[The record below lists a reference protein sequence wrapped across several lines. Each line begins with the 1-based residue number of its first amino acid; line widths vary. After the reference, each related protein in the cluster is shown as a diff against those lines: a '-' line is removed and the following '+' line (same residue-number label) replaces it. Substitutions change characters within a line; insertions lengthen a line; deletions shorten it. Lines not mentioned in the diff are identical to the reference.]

1 MIGWVTLL
9 DGILDVQK
17 LPLVLVDNSG
27 HVGRLDIAMVG
38 RKSAVSTEI
47 IKYQTL
53 RNLDLLERID
63 AIKAPSQK
71 EQVLYGRVE

>member
-1 MIGWVTLL
+1 
-9 DGILDVQK
+9 
-17 LPLVLVDNSG
+17 
-27 HVGRLDIAMVG
+27 MVG
-38 RKSAVSTEI
+38 RKSTVSTEI

>member
-1 MIGWVTLL
+1 
-9 DGILDVQK
+9 
-17 LPLVLVDNSG
+17 
-27 HVGRLDIAMVG
+27 MVG

>member
-1 MIGWVTLL
+1 
-9 DGILDVQK
+9 
-17 LPLVLVDNSG
+17 
-27 HVGRLDIAMVG
+27 MVG
-38 RKSAVSTEI
+38 RKSTVSTEI

-71 EQVLYGRVE
+71 EQVLYGRVEQRYQANNFVAISAR